1 MERAAPAV
9 VAEAEV
15 IATQTVVGIEAPIM
29 YPGEAWTP
37 VDPEPVAAEVIEV
50 IPEMIPE
57 VEWQELPAE
66 GPPRPAIIV
75 EPVTEIEN
83 ILSAEDIERLRDTM
97 LRNEMRRQV
106 AQPQVEAP
114 WSAEDF
120 GTIVGPTI
128 PRGPVTALPSGLARA
143 IAEDREP

>member
-15 IATQTVVGIEAPIM
+15 IITQTVVGIEAPAM

-66 GPPRPAIIV
+66 GPPRPAV
-75 EPVTEIEN
+75 IEEN
-83 ILSAEDIERLRDTM
+83 TLNADEMERIRDAM
-97 LRNEMRRQV
+97 LRAEMRNR
-106 AQPQVEAP
+106 AVEAP

-120 GTIVGPTI
+120 GTIVGPTP
-128 PRGPVTALPSGLARA
+128 PRRTTPTVPSSLARA